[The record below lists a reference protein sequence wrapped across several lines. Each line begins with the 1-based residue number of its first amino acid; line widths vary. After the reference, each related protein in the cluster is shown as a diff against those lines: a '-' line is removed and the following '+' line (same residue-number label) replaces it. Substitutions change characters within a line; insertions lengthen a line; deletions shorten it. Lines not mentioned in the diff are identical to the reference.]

1 MSIGAG
7 EGVVQSWRTA
17 EQRSSLAESSHL
29 LVQQVADAL
38 AVGTSRP
45 KPRVQTMYAWAA
57 FAALVIGLVSAYD
70 IYLTIVYWSS
80 LPEME
85 LNPLGRRILF
95 PNASGYDVHYQLGL
109 FIGLKCAGTMVVM
122 SVLQLLA
129 AFHYRYTIPV
139 VCGVAGFQI
148 LLVMFFVLSDGRP
161 VYGAG

>member
-7 EGVVQSWRTA
+7 EGVVQPWGTA
-17 EQRSSLAESSHL
+17 EHRPSLAESGHQ
-29 LVQQVADAL
+29 LVQHVADAL
-38 AVGTSRP
+38 VVGNSRP
-45 KPRVQTMYAWAA
+45 KPRAQTMYAWAA
-57 FAALVIGLVSAYD
+57 FAALAIGLVSAYD

-95 PNASGYDVHYQLGL
+95 PHSAGYDVHYQLGL

-122 SVLQLLA
+122 STLQLLA

-139 VCGVAGFQI
+139 VCGVTASQI

-161 VYGAG
+161 VY